1 MNSTTSTDA
10 DTKQRQQLLAV
21 LSKCSSKDIKA
32 LWQPLNL
39 TPNYQLLKSPEIG
52 MVMVKAKTGGNGS
65 PFNMGEMTVT
75 RTVLRLD
82 SNQMGYGYIAGRD
95 KDKSLLI
102 AMIDACYQVADW
114 QSEINQKVL
123 EPLQAQHNQAY
134 QAHAQQVEKTKVN
147 FFTMVRG
154 E

>member
-1 MNSTTSTDA
+1 LNSTTPTDA

-95 KDKSLLI
+95 KEKSLLI

-134 QAHAQQVEKTKVN
+134 RAHAQQVEKTKVN

>member
-1 MNSTTSTDA
+1 MNSTTPTDA